1 MRVSVAGSAA
11 GSAAL
16 DVEAGPDPYR
26 RRLDRRGQQVRRGRG
41 RPRAGVDPQTV
52 ERLAAILCTVQEI
65 AAVCGCSRDT
75 LKGNATMLIWLGKQY
90 LGQREPRSDEDAPQD
105 FSSTPL
111 ARYLAARA
119 NGGAAS

>member
-1 MRVSVAGSAA
+1 
-11 GSAAL
+11 
-16 DVEAGPDPYR
+16 
-26 RRLDRRGQQVRRGRG
+26 
-41 RPRAGVDPQTV
+41 
-52 ERLAAILCTVQEI
+52 
-65 AAVCGCSRDT
+65 
-75 LKGNATMLIWLGKQY
+75 MLIWLGKQY